1 MKHTSLVTACA
12 AAFVVVASP
21 ARAQVAD
28 SAFITQ
34 VEAAGNMAIIQQVE
48 SQGNNYATIDQI
60 QNGYYGYG
68 VGNRAQVQQ
77 TGVGDSQVRVSQSGQ
92 GNDYT
97 VTQSYGRNLAAFVDT
112 QASSDGGAGGDY
124 NTVLIQQSG
133 VDSTAFVDNGFG
145 SNNNH
150 ADVTQQGFGGQNQA
164 SIVQYGTSGSQASVY
179 QAGGNLTGV
188 IIQSGGGANMA
199 TIRQGY

>member
-1 MKHTSLVTACA
+1 MKHTSFVAACA
-12 AAFVVVASP
+12 VAVAASP
-21 ARAQVAD
+21 AWAQVAD

-34 VEAAGNMAIIQQVE
+34 IEATGNMAVIQQVE

-60 QNGYYGYG
+60 QSGYYGYG
-68 VGNRAQVQQ
+68 GGNRAQVQQ
-77 TGVGDSQVRVSQSGQ
+77 TGVGDSQVRVNQSGQ

-112 QASSDGGAGGDY
+112 QAYWDGGAGGAY

-133 VDSTAFVDNGFG
+133 VDSTAFVDNAFG
-145 SNNNH
+145 SNNNR
-150 ADVTQQGFGGQNQA
+150 AEVMQQGFGGQNQA
-164 SIVQYGTSGSQASVY
+164 SIAQYGTSGNQASVY

-199 TIRQGY
+199 AIRQGY

>member
-1 MKHTSLVTACA
+1 MKHMSLVAACTAVFAVA
-12 AAFVVVASP
+12 AAP
-21 ARAQVAD
+21 AWAQVAD

-34 VEAAGNMAIIQQVE
+34 IEAAGNMAAIQQVE

-68 VGNRAQVQQ
+68 GSNRAQVQQ
-77 TGVGDSQVRVSQSGQ
+77 QGVGDSQARISQSGQ

-97 VTQSYGRNLAAFVDT
+97 VMQSYGRNLAAFVNT
-112 QASSDGGAGGDY
+112 QTYWDGGTGGEY
-124 NTVLIQQSG
+124 NTIMIQQTG
-133 VDSTAFVDNGFG
+133 VDSTAFVDNGYG
-145 SNNNH
+145 SNNNR
-150 ADVTQQGFGGQNQA
+150 ADVWQQGFGGQNQA
-164 SIVQYGTSGSQASVY
+164 SITQYGTSGSQASVY